1 MTPPR
6 RKLWL
11 DWQRGL
17 AVLFMIEV
25 HVLDAWLA
33 SDARSGAAYHAL
45 RMLGGFAAPGFL
57 YMAGLSQALA
67 DGAAERKGVPAA
79 ARRTAALR
87 RALWLLGVAYGFRAV
102 ELVVGGAWRRADG
115 WTDLVRVDVL
125 NVIAV
130 GLVLSALL
138 SVGRPARTG
147 ALLAGA
153 AALAIALATP
163 VVADVLRH
171 YDVPPGGVA
180 SEATRQAPNRLVD
193 VLLAYL
199 YASWPRANF
208 HLFNWAGFLLA
219 GAAVAPLA
227 RGERRPWLWLGA
239 AAALLALGS
248 WADRWPPVYAYQH
261 FWRTSPSWFAMR
273 LAVCLGLTGA
283 LQLLPDAA
291 ERGLGWLTLLGRQ
304 SLVAYIASVEL
315 TYGALASP
323 LKGALSF
330 PATVFGISAMAALTW
345 AISLAWERYRARRR
359 RAGGQRGPGGAGTPL
374 SRAGS

>member
-1 MTPPR
+1 MMVSR

-33 SDARSGAAYHAL
+33 VDARSGAAYHAL

-67 DGAAERKGVPAA
+67 DAAAERKGVPPG
-79 ARRTAALR
+79 ARRTVALR

-102 ELVVGGAWRRADG
+102 ELVAGGAWRRAEG

-138 SVGRPARTG
+138 SVGRTARTG

-163 VVADVLRH
+163 VVADALRH
-171 YDVPPGGVA
+171 YDVAPGGVA

-227 RGERRPWLWLGA
+227 RGERRPWLWLAAGA
-239 AAALLALGS
+239 ALFALGS
-248 WADRWPPVYAYQH
+248 WADRWPPMYAYQH

-273 LAVCLGLTGA
+273 LAVCLALTGA
-283 LQLLPDAA
+283 LQLVPDVA
-291 ERGLGWLTLLGRQ
+291 ERGLGWLSLLGRQ

-323 LKGALSF
+323 LRRALSF
-330 PATVFGISAMAALTW
+330 SATSLGILAMTALTW
-345 AISLAWERYRARRR
+345 TISLAWERYRVR
-359 RAGGQRGPGGAGTPL
+359 RAGTPR
-374 SRAGS
+374 SSVGVSP

>member
-219 GAAVAPLA
+219 GAAVARARRAAAVALA
-227 RGERRPWLWLGA
+227 RGRRGA
-239 AAALLALGS
+239 ARARLLGGPLAARLRVPALLEDLALLV
-248 WADRWPPVYAYQH
+248 RH
-261 FWRTSPSWFAMR
+261 
-273 LAVCLGLTGA
+273 
-283 LQLLPDAA
+283 AA
-291 ERGLGWLTLLGRQ
+291 RGLPRAHRCAPALAGRSRARARVAHLLGRQ

-345 AISLAWERYRARRR
+345 AIALAWERYRARRR